1 MKNRLLDMINV
12 LEQYKHNKEDIMFT
26 YVSERLEKSFN
37 EYDKELKQSVQYLTL
52 KHEKSLIKRMKKIDD
67 KSC

>member
-1 MKNRLLDMINV
+1 MKNRLLDMIKV
-12 LEQYKHNKEDIMFT
+12 LEQYKHDRKDIMFV

-37 EYDKELKQSVQYLTL
+37 EYTKELKQSVQYLTL
-52 KHEKSLIKRMKKIDD
+52 KHEKSLVKRIKKIDD